1 MAPQYKPVWQDT
13 VMDYF
18 AGMLGQNADQIVD
31 SLPRR
36 EVFSK
41 NAKQLDISPIHRW
54 LFRNSDPE
62 IDKYLQEKR
71 NEFRL
76 GDLYTDE
83 NEPIMQELGI
93 SQEDAFRDPKGTMQR
108 VIKKKKEPDAVTK
121 SALEDSRVARDN
133 SKETLRL
140 QEQQQLDQARQR
152 LAELRQ
158 RRQEFELNNATQ
170 NREIG
175 AQESIAITQ
184 SESAA
189 QRAEIAAQVQRA
201 IAEGNNTAAQ
211 TYADRQNASD
221 AAYHQREIDAYN
233 KQDIADTII
242 EGLRIFGD
250 SFGY

>member
-93 SQEDAFRDPKGTMQR
+93 SQEEAFRDPKGTMQR

-121 SALEDSRVARDN
+121 SALQDAQVARDN
-133 SKETLRL
+133 SQETLRL
-140 QEQQQLDQARQR
+140 QKQQLVDQARRQ

-158 RRQEFELNNATQ
+158 RKQEFVLNNATQ

-184 SESAA
+184 AESAA